1 MAGVY
6 AGSVKAAAVSQSSPQ
21 THAPTRH
28 AGPGRVLLSF
38 DAEEFDLPLERGQ
51 SLSIDEQMAVGGEG
65 LRRTLELLDTVAR
78 ERGGREPLPAT
89 FFCTATFAERFPD
102 LIARAVAAGHEIASH
117 GVVHGASAWRDE
129 HLRESRERIERVSI
143 APCVGFR
150 RPRLTETDRGL
161 IAAAGYRYNSSE
173 NPTWLPGR
181 YNNFF
186 QPRLPYERPAPASF
200 EPGAF
205 AHPGLLNI
213 PASVTPVVRFPLFWL
228 SFKACPLSITK
239 LAARSVLARDPALV
253 LYFHP
258 WELCDLSRYRVPA
271 YVKACDG
278 SRMTAKLG
286 AYLRWLAARRPFV
299 RYADFADTFRA
310 YPAASA

>member
-1 MAGVY
+1 VQ
-6 AGSVKAAAVSQSSPQ
+6 AAAVSQSSPP
-21 THAPTRH
+21 TLHPADHAR
-28 AGPGRVLLSF
+28 PGRVLLSF

-51 SLSIDEQMAVGGEG
+51 TLSLDEQMAVGGEG
-65 LRRTLELLDTVAR
+65 LRRTLDLLDTIAR

-89 FFCTATFAERFPD
+89 FFCTAVFAERFPD

-129 HLRESRERIERVSI
+129 HLRESRERLERVSGT
-143 APCVGFR
+143 PCRGFR
-150 RPRLTETDRGL
+150 RPRLTQTDRGL

-186 QPRLPYERPAPASF
+186 QPRLPYERPAAAPAVTPPSLA
-200 EPGAF
+200 PGTPAQ
-205 AHPGLLNI
+205 PGLLNI

-228 SFKACPLSITK
+228 SFKVCPLSVTK

-310 YPAASA
+310 NPAASA